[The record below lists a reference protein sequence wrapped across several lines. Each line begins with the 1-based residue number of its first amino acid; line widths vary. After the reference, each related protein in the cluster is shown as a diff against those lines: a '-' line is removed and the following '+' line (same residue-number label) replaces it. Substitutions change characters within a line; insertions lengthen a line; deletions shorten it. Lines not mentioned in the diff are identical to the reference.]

1 MNLKKYLYILEW
13 LPNYN
18 TGFLKNDLVAGLTV
32 SVMFVPQGMA
42 YALLAGMP
50 PIYGLYGGLLP
61 LFLYALF
68 GTSRHLSVGTVAVSS
83 LLVLAGV
90 SQIAEPFTPTYISLV
105 ILTGLLA
112 GVIQALASFIRLGFL
127 ANFLSYPVIAGFTS
141 AAAIIIAASQL
152 KYLLGFEIPRFG
164 ALYDT
169 FGYAFQHIG
178 ETHWPTFLLC
188 IAGIGLILGLKKINR
203 SIPGPLIVVVIGILM
218 IKFLKLDQQGID
230 IVKGVPEGL
239 PTFLLPEW
247 SMANI
252 KLVFP
257 TVLTVSIMGMVETI
271 SIGKVWE
278 AKHKNYKIDANQEL
292 LAIGISKIG
301 GAFFQALPTS
311 ASFTRSAV
319 NSESGGK
326 TQLSSIFTA
335 LLIAM
340 TLLFLTPVFYFLPK
354 AILAAIV
361 LLSVKSLFE
370 YKEAIH
376 LWKTHRGDFFMMLA
390 TFLITLIFGIEEGVL
405 AGVLLSVLMVMY
417 RSAQPHIAVLG
428 QIPNTNYFR
437 NVERFPNAIQI
448 PDCLIIRFDS
458 QLFFGNALYFK
469 EFFEEL
475 VTSND
480 PSELTGIVLDASNI
494 NDIDSSGLKALKS
507 TKEYL
512 ERAHVDFY
520 LSGVIGPVRDSLHK
534 ADLIDEIGKEN
545 QFMYVQDAID
555 YHLKRNTTGKN
566 IWAESAIQTNVEEE
580 EEE

>member
-18 TGFLKNDLVAGLTV
+18 TGFLKNDLIAGLTV

-112 GVIQALASFIRLGFL
+112 GVFQAIASFIRLGFL

-152 KYLLGFEIPRFG
+152 KYLLGFDIPRFA

-178 ETHWPTFLLC
+178 ATHWPTFFLC
-188 IAGIGLILGLKKINR
+188 ISGIGLILGLKKINK
-203 SIPGPLIVVVIGILM
+203 SIPGPLIVVVLGILM
-218 IKFLKLDQQGID
+218 IKFLRLDEQGID

-319 NSESGGK
+319 NSESGAK
-326 TQLSSIFTA
+326 TQMSSIFTS
-335 LLIAM
+335 LLIAL

-376 LWKTHRGDFFMMLA
+376 LWKTHRGDFCMMLA
-390 TFLITLIFGIEEGVL
+390 TFLVTLFFGIEEGVL
-405 AGVLLSVLMVMY
+405 AGVVLSVLMVMY

-428 QIPNTNYFR
+428 QIPHTNYFR

-448 PDCLIIRFDS
+448 PDCLVIRFDS

-475 VTSND
+475 VVSNNT
-480 PSELTGIVLDASNI
+480 PELTGIVLDASNI

-507 TKEYL
+507 TKDYL
-512 ERAHVDFY
+512 ERANVDFY

-555 YHLKRNTTGKN
+555 FHLKRNTTGKN
-566 IWAESAIQTNVEEE
+566 IWSESAIQTNVEEE
-580 EEE
+580 AED